1 MIESAIK
8 FVKGIFA
15 YDCSG
20 HDYHHYVGCKIL

>member
-20 HDYHHYVGCKIL
+20 HDYYHKGICIWR